1 MDHVHGSESIDR
13 GIVPAGGK
21 AGVNQRAGTRKRS
34 VRLCAAFVGRTLVV
48 SGQCF
53 SCSAWFAHAPDGEES
68 PDRIR

>member
-1 MDHVHGSESIDR
+1 
-13 GIVPAGGK
+13 
-21 AGVNQRAGTRKRS
+21 
-34 VRLCAAFVGRTLVV
+34 LCAAFVGRTLVV